1 MTKVISLSNR
11 KGGVGKTTS
20 CINIGASLNQMKKKV
35 LILDLDPQSNL
46 TQSLGIINP
55 ENNIYG
61 ALKGHYEIQPIEIMK
76 GFHVIPS
83 VTELAMAELELNNE
97 MAREYFLKE
106 IIDKIK
112 QNYDYVLID
121 CPPSLGLL
129 TLNALTAS
137 DQILVPLQAEY
148 LSTQGL
154 AKLLEIVQMMKK
166 KLNPDLYIGGVFL
179 TQYDDRKKLNKEV
192 FEIVHTHFNTEIFKT
207 KIRNNISLAEAPAF
221 GMDIFRYNSKSN
233 GALDYQALAKEI
245 VTRNKN

>member
-35 LILDLDPQSNL
+35 LILDLDPQANL
-46 TQSLGIINP
+46 SQSLGIINP

>member
-1 MTKVISLSNR
+1 MTKVISFSNR

-20 CINIGASLNQMKKKV
+20 TINIGASLNQMKKKV
-35 LILDLDPQSNL
+35 LILDLDPQANL
-46 TQSLGIINP
+46 SQSLGIINP

-61 ALKGHYEIQPIEIMK
+61 ALKGHYEIEPIEIMK

-112 QNYDYVLID
+112 QKYDYVLID

-245 VTRNKN
+245 VTRNKK

>member
-1 MTKVISLSNR
+1 MTKVISFSNR

-20 CINIGASLNQMKKKV
+20 TINIGASLNQMKKKV
-35 LILDLDPQSNL
+35 LILDLDPQANL
-46 TQSLGIINP
+46 SQSLGIVNP

-61 ALKGHYEIQPIEIMK
+61 ALKGHYEIKPIEITK

-192 FEIVHTHFNTEIFKT
+192 FEIVDSHFKTEIFKT